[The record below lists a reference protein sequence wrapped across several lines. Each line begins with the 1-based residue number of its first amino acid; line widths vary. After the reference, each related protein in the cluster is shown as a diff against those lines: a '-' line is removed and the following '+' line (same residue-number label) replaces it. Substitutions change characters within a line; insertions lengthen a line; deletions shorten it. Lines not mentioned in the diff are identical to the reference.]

1 MSSQGDHR
9 GEERVRWRDA
19 GEQRP
24 LQSVSTRQQHIA
36 AVAKRHASSPLTT
49 LSHHLDLLWLRA
61 AYGKVR
67 RDSAPGVD
75 GRTVAD
81 YGENLEA
88 NLRSLLERAKSG
100 TYRAPWVKRV
110 HIPKSETET
119 RPIGMPTVENKVLER
134 AVAMLLEPIY
144 ETEFLDCSYGF
155 RPGRSPHQA
164 LDAVRAA
171 VMAMDGGWVLDVDVR
186 KYFDTIPHQQL
197 RDVLSLRIRDGV
209 IGRLV
214 GKWLKAGVW
223 EAGQVTYPE
232 AGTPQGGV
240 MTPWTHLVILSN

>member
-1 MSSQGDHR
+1 MAKKH
-9 GEERVRWRDA
+9 A
-19 GEQRP
+19 G
-24 LQSVSTRQQHIA
+24 
-36 AVAKRHASSPLTT
+36 SPLTT
-49 LSHHLDLLWLRA
+49 LSHQLDLLWMRE
-61 AYGKVR
+61 AYGRVR

-75 GRTVAD
+75 GQTVAG
-81 YGENLEA
+81 YGENLDA
-88 NLRSLLERAKSG
+88 NLTSLLDRAKSG
-100 TYRAPWVKRV
+100 TYRAPLVKRV

-134 AVAMLLEPIY
+134 AVAMLLEPVY
-144 ETEFLDCSYGF
+144 EQEFLDCSFGF

-171 VMAMDGGWVLDVDVR
+171 VMAMGGGWVLDVDVR

-209 IGRLV
+209 ISRLV
-214 GKWLKAGVW
+214 GKWLKAGIW

-240 MTPWTHLVILSN
+240 MTPWTHLVILSI